1 MHAEARREHQI
12 PWSDRHFCVANAELS
27 GRIQVLLTT
36 DAPLQSRSRLLVGAE
51 LEYELKATVSGDV

>member
-1 MHAEARREHQI
+1 MPHVLVHAEARREHQI

-36 DAPLQSRSRLLVGAE
+36 LQTPGSSE
-51 LEYELKATVSGDV
+51 LESELKATAR